1 MTLLVLSKKFEWS
14 LLFFN
19 LPLWFCLYG
28 WKIIGLHFSATFVY
42 NVLHKRR
49 WRRLALKCKQLAL
62 QIANLY
68 SIIFTY
74 IHLHISINLSWS
86 QGVSDQEAL
95 LIHHSTNK
103 LKLKQ
108 TYVPW
113 LCCRKSTVLTFFEV
127 SFCTESI
134 VISMAIN
141 RQGDLTEKI
150 FLMSNITKITH
161 YSLTVL
167 HVHLNIFSSISK

>member
-42 NVLHKRR
+42 NVLHMRR

-108 TYVPW
+108 TYVPR
-113 LCCRKSTVLTFFEV
+113 LCCRKFYSTDFFW
-127 SFCTESI
+127 SF
-134 VISMAIN
+134 
-141 RQGDLTEKI
+141 
-150 FLMSNITKITH
+150 FLHREHRNKYGNKPTGWFDRK
-161 YSLTVL
+161 
-167 HVHLNIFSSISK
+167 NIFDV